1 MSVKHNRAR
10 ERNADSTRAALLEV
24 ARKLFAARGFPD
36 VSVDEIVQAAR
47 VTKGALYHHFKDKL
61 EVFRAVVVEIEEEI
75 RDRLQKAASRPGD
88 GIVRLRAAC
97 HEYLDACALN
107 EVGRIVVLDSPAA
120 LGWADRCKLN
130 LEYGVGFFIERLRAI
145 RGDDPALETS
155 AQMLLGALSVAGRV
169 IAQAEDRRAA
179 RAQVGET
186 IDRLIV
192 AVSGKS

>member
-1 MSVKHNRAR
+1 MSVKHNKSR
-10 ERNADSTRAALLEV
+10 ERNADSTRAALLGV
-24 ARKLFAARGFPD
+24 ARKLFASRGYPD

-75 RDRLQKAASRPGD
+75 RKRLQKAAARPGD
-88 GIVRLRAAC
+88 GMAQLRAAC
-97 HEYLDACALN
+97 HEYLDACILD
-107 EVGRIVVLDSPAA
+107 EVGRVVVLDSPAA
-120 LGWADRCKLN
+120 LGWSDRCRLN
-130 LEYGVGFFIERLRAI
+130 LEYEVGFFVERLRVV
-145 RGDDPALETS
+145 RGEDPALEPT
-155 AQMLLGALSVAGRV
+155 AQMLVGALNVAGRV
-169 IAQAEDRRAA
+169 IAQAENRRAA